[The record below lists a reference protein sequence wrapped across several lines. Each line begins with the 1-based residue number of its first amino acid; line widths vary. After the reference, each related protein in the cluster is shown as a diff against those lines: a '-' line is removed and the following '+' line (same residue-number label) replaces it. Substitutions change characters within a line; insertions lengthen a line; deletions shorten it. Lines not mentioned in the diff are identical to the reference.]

1 MNPEYFE
8 IVKNYLPIME
18 KYKTTRKV
26 SGDEAIKLLM
36 KNGTDEEK
44 RDMSKIDPKKTYAL
58 NHTAEREV
66 NVGRRIRQYEKEDR
80 SKAFIIAWLNSLV
93 KDKKPTI
100 KIKNN
105 KRNGNSFT
113 KPVLSPEQRSSNT
126 PLRSGKV

>member
-8 IVKNYLPIME
+8 IVENYLPITE

-66 NVGRRIRQYEKEDR
+66 NVGRRIRQYEKEGR
-80 SKAFIIAWLNSLV
+80 SKAYIIAWLNSLV

-100 KIKNN
+100 KIK
-105 KRNGNSFT
+105 K
-113 KPVLSPEQRSSNT
+113 
-126 PLRSGKV
+126 

>member
-8 IVKNYLPIME
+8 IVKNYLPITE
-18 KYKTTRKV
+18 KYKSSRKI

-44 RDMSKIDPKKTYAL
+44 RDMSKIDPKKFYTI
-58 NHTAEREV
+58 NRTSERDV
-66 NVGRRIRQYEKEDR
+66 NVARRIRQYEKEGR
-80 SKAFIIAWLNSLV
+80 SKAYIITWLNSLV

-100 KIKNN
+100 KIKN

>member
-8 IVKNYLPIME
+8 IVKNYLPITE
-18 KYKTTRKV
+18 KYKSSRKI

-44 RDMSKIDPKKTYAL
+44 RDMSKIDPKKFYTI
-58 NHTAEREV
+58 NRTSERDV
-66 NVGRRIRQYEKEDR
+66 NVARRIRQYEKEGR
-80 SKAFIIAWLNSLV
+80 SKAYIIAWLNSLV

-100 KIKNN
+100 KIKN